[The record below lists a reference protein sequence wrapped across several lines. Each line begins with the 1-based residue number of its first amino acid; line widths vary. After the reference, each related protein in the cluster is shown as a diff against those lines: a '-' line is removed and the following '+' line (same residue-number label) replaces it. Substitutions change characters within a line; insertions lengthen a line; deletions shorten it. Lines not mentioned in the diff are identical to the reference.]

1 MIFQRNST
9 IPQWLWY
16 CLYLCYYNLT
26 HIIMSAIF
34 CYIIEIP
41 NPLFHIQSFFAISFF
56 YWMWLPYL
64 IPLISWRKVGSMVDS
79 VEIDREKRQV
89 KMVYYSFIFWK
100 KEVTF
105 FIDDNFQYN

>member
-1 MIFQRNST
+1 
-9 IPQWLWY
+9 
-16 CLYLCYYNLT
+16 
-26 HIIMSAIF
+26 MSAIF